1 MLDLSAALEQPD
13 HTRRIPPMTTPTSTP
28 TTIARPTITPP
39 AITLPNGD
47 GELWWG
53 GAVADGC
60 VMPFGASGRAHR
72 DLATNA
78 GFAHKP
84 EDGANQSAPLL
95 ISNRGHVVWSERPF
109 TFTITPQEVTLEPG
123 IDGAPLEISQAGEH
137 SLRAAFLAATTHF
150 APTGA
155 TPAIELFTGPQY
167 NTWIEMP
174 WLPTQEAVLA
184 YARRIL
190 DSGLPPGVLMIDD
203 NWAPDFGDWQFDTR
217 RFPDAAAM
225 IEELHALGF
234 HVMVWIVPFV
244 SPDSAISR
252 DLAARDLLLKDR
264 TGAVAIRQWW
274 NGYSAV
280 LDVTNPAA
288 IAYLDGELRGLM
300 AATGVDGFKFDAGD
314 LRDYV
319 IGDQHAVG
327 TLPTDPSQAWALF
340 GATFGFNEFRA
351 SWKVGGQHLA
361 QRLHDKPTTWE
372 ALRSL
377 IPEGIAQSLTG
388 HAFICPDMIG
398 GGDVGAFAGGAAVE
412 QEHFVRY
419 AQVAALFP
427 MTQFSL
433 SPARVL
439 DAEHFAAVR
448 SALDLRAHLL
458 PEILALVEHAARTG
472 EPILRPLGYHYPGLE
487 HVNDQFLLGENI
499 LVAPIQTKGATERRV
514 VIPPGQWRAIEQHS
528 ETQAPD
534 GEAHLPGNGVLSNTI
549 VTLPVTL
556 TTLPTYRRIG

>member
-1 MLDLSAALEQPD
+1 
-13 HTRRIPPMTTPTSTP
+13 MTTPAS
-28 TTIARPTITPP
+28 TPP
-39 AITLPNGD
+39 ASTLPTITLPNGT

-53 GAVADGC
+53 GAVADGLL
-60 VMPFGASGRAHR
+60 MPFGASGSAHR

-78 GFAHKP
+78 GFAQAAN
-84 EDGANQSAPLL
+84 DGANQSAPVL
-95 ISNRGHVVWSERPF
+95 ISNQGRVVWSERPF
-109 TFTITPQEVTLEPG
+109 TFTITPEELTLEPG
-123 IDGAPLEISQAGEH
+123 CDGEPVTVSQAQDA
-137 SLRAAFLAATTHF
+137 SLRGAFLAATAHF
-150 APTGA
+150 PPTGS

-184 YARRIL
+184 YATRIL

-225 IEELHALGF
+225 VAQLHALGF
-234 HVMVWIVPFV
+234 RVMVWIVPFV
-244 SPDSAISR
+244 SPDSAIFRALES
-252 DLAARDLLLKDR
+252 RDLLLRDHA
-264 TGAVAIRQWW
+264 GAVAIRRWW
-274 NGYSAV
+274 NGHSAV
-280 LDVTNPAA
+280 LDVTNPAT
-288 IAYLDGELRGLM
+288 IAYLDGELRALM
-300 AATGVDGFKFDAGD
+300 ASTGVDGFKFDAGD
-314 LRDYV
+314 LRDYFP
-319 IGDQHAVG
+319 GDQHAVG

-377 IPEGIAQSLTG
+377 IPEGIAQGLTG

-398 GGDVGAFAGGAAVE
+398 GGDVGAFAAGAEIDQE
-412 QEHFVRY
+412 QFVRY

-439 DAEHFAAVR
+439 DPDHLTAVKV
-448 SALDLRAHLL
+448 ALDLRALLL
-458 PEILALVEHAARTG
+458 PEILDLVEHAARTG
-472 EPILRPLGYHYPGLE
+472 EPILRPLAYHYPGLE
-487 HVNDQFLLGENI
+487 HVNDQFLLGEDI
-499 LVAPIQTKGATERRV
+499 LVAPVQTKGATERRV

-528 ETQAPD
+528 ETHVPD